1 MKDVKKGNRKSKQRN
16 EYKQQ
21 TMKEKE
27 RKEEREVLINYVRSS
42 KEEGSKIIVFRV
54 L

>member
-1 MKDVKKGNRKSKQRN
+1 MKDVKKGNRKTKQRN

-27 RKEEREVLINYVRSS
+27 RKEERKVLINYVRISN
-42 KEEGSKIIVFRV
+42 KEGKKIIVFRV